1 MKEKIKAFFSL
12 NHQLALIDKKPD
24 TDSLYHIYFI
34 LSFLKHFQKQEVEHY
49 LSGKTKDKPKTAI
62 MKGFMLAASFDKA
75 ILFTLSALSL
85 LFTKEL
91 FMSMAHNEII
101 YTSLLYMCFSGIVP
115 SLYTGL
121 LMLVRSEYTSYSIL
135 YNLKDEEF
143 LAKIN
148 KKILSSQIQTSVKN
162 TNVQKKNRL

>member
-12 NHQLALIDKKPD
+12 NHQLTFIDKKPD
-24 TDSLYHIYFI
+24 TDSLYNVYFI

-49 LSGKTKDKPKTAI
+49 LSGKTKDKPKSAILKGLIVTAC
-62 MKGFMLAASFDKA
+62 FDKV

-91 FMSMAHNEII
+91 FMSLANNEIL
-101 YTSLLYMCFSGIVP
+101 YTSLVYMCFAGIFP

-121 LMLVRSEYTSYSIL
+121 LMLVRSEYTSYSNL
-135 YNLKDEEF
+135 YNVKDEEF

-148 KKILSSQIQTSVKN
+148 KKILVSKIKTENKN
-162 TNVQKKNRL
+162 TDKKNRL